1 MMVPSVVSLSYANYA
16 VSACVGGLFTLAGM
30 FDLGSLAS
38 YLVYVRQSA
47 MPLNQFTSQVN
58 FLLAALSGAERIFE
72 MMEEPVEIDDGEV
85 TLCNVNVHDD
95 GSMDVASG
103 YTGDF
108 AWKVP
113 GEPPLMILCWP
124 KARCLPGMGVCLCRC
139 AAGLILKM

>member
-1 MMVPSVVSLSYANYA
+1 MRRNEDLRKASTSALSYSSMMVPSVVSLSYANYA

-72 MMEEPVEIDDGEV
+72 MMEEPVKS
-85 TLCNVNVHDD
+85 T
-95 GSMDVASG
+95 
-103 YTGDF
+103 TG
-108 AWKVP
+108 K
-113 GEPPLMILCWP
+113 
-124 KARCLPGMGVCLCRC
+124 
-139 AAGLILKM
+139 